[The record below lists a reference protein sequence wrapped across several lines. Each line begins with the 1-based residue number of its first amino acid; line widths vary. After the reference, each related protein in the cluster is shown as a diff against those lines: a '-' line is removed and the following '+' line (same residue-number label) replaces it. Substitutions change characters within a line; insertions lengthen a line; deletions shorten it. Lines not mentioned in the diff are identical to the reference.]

1 MKAKKAK
8 PKKRRPLTKTHE
20 QQTLN
25 AHLVSRLSLEQQK
38 HRVALLDARNKFI
51 NDQQRIN
58 YRNELDRHEGMMN
71 KRVIIPQ
78 HVLDRTEHLKK
89 LLSNK

>member
-1 MKAKKAK
+1 MAKKAK
-8 PKKRRPLTKTHE
+8 PKRRPLTKTHE

-58 YRNELDRHEGMMN
+58 YQNELDRHQGMMN

-78 HVLDRTEHLKK
+78 HVLERTEHLKK
-89 LLSNK
+89 LLTNK